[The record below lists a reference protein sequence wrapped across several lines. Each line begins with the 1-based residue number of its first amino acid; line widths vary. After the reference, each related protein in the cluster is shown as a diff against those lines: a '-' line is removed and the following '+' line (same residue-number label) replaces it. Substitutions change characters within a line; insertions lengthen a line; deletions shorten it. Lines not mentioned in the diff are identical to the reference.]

1 MTTLEGGIPLSVAIR
16 MLFAKEKFTKCS
28 AGQIVKYKLNN
39 KKKRTSCLVHNWL
52 NILLGFYQP
61 LFVRR
66 LRDKKLR

>member
-66 LRDKKLR
+66 LRDKKFR